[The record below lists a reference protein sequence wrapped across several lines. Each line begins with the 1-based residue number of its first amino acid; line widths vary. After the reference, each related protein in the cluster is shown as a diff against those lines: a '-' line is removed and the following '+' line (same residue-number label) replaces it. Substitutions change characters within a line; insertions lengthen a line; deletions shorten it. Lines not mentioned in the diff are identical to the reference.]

1 VRSTKVGA
9 KQSIEGSGKGLSGEV
24 RPILRGLLPWI
35 ILALLSL
42 GPLLVCALIGPVEV
56 GTTLGQKAAPD
67 WSRALPVGS
76 EFYGADSGAPLA
88 VDDQG
93 RVHLIWALHPETRKY
108 DLRYLRLD
116 QQGLVEEQ
124 HDLNLPLY
132 EPRRVRLLP
141 GSDGLMHVFLLA
153 SAEEGAPSGLF
164 HLTITGAGQ
173 LGTEPSQ
180 LSSETTQCFEYAV
193 AADSS
198 GPIHVFWTEGAGAQR
213 DMYYLELGP
222 EVQAGLSPRIV
233 GRGVS
238 RPAAAMGPDEV
249 LHVFWEE
256 PGPKDDTA
264 ELHHAAV
271 EGTVPGA
278 LSGPKLLDLPTG
290 SQFFRAG
297 PVVAFDT
304 DYAYL
309 VWTVEYRRDMSA
321 RAISEGWY
329 GSFPLASPASVSARS
344 FYLPIDENP
353 SYEAHDSRFKYE
365 NMVPSTGEADPGSE
379 RVTSPFALVDH
390 DEAIVTCGMS
400 MMRGVSL
407 EHQIIN
413 LIFDDGRLLGYQVAG
428 NTTHWSRLSS
438 LVADAEGNLHLSWVD
453 GLEPG
458 PSAVYYATTAPA
470 VRGRVDG
477 LTRDDLLSAA
487 LNTVFST
494 VAGAAAIPLAIAW
507 VLPAIIWAFVVGH
520 FIGGQGP
527 RGARWYAALVTA
539 VIIYLASKL
548 YFSPGLMDYVPLSA
562 SVPFLSIAMHAL
574 LRVLAPVVIL
584 GLATLGA
591 ALALI
596 RTDTDNLLIIALVFV
611 LIDAFLTLM
620 IYGPGLALL
629 A

>member
-1 VRSTKVGA
+1 MGKKPSV
-9 KQSIEGSGKGLSGEV
+9 EGSAKGIVGEV
-24 RPILRGLLPWI
+24 RAILRGLVPWI

-67 WSRALPVGS
+67 WCRALPMGG
-76 EFYGADSGAPLA
+76 EFYGADSGAPLV
-88 VDDQG
+88 VDGQG
-93 RVHLIWALHPETRKY
+93 RVHLIWALRFEARKY

-116 QQGLVEEQ
+116 QQGLVEDQ
-124 HDLNLPLY
+124 HDLNLSLY
-132 EPRRVRLLP
+132 QPRRVQLVS

-153 SAEEGAPSGLF
+153 SSEEGAPSGLF
-164 HLTITGAGQ
+164 HLTLTNAGQ
-173 LGTEPSQ
+173 VSTAPSM
-180 LSSETTQCFEYAV
+180 LSSETDQCFEYDI

-213 DMYYLELGP
+213 DLYYQELGP
-222 EVQAGLSPRIV
+222 EGQAKLPPRMV

-238 RPAAAMGPDEV
+238 RPVAATGPDEV

-256 PGPKDDTA
+256 PGANDDTA

-271 EGTVPGA
+271 EGAVPGT

-290 SQFFRAG
+290 SLFFRAG
-297 PVVAFDT
+297 PVVAFDA

-329 GSFPLASPASVSARS
+329 SSFPLASPSSASARPFS
-344 FYLPIDENP
+344 LPMDENP
-353 SYEAHDSRFKYE
+353 SYEAHDSPFKYE
-365 NMVPSTGEADPGSE
+365 YLVPSTGEAEFGSE
-379 RVTSPFALVDH
+379 RVTSPFALGGH
-390 DEAIVTCGMS
+390 DEAVVTCGMT

-407 EHQIIN
+407 EHQIVN
-413 LIFDDGRLLGYQVAG
+413 LIFGDGGLLGYQVAG

-458 PSAVYYATTAPA
+458 PSDVYYATTAKT
-470 VRGRVDG
+470 VRERVDG

-494 VAGAAAIPLAIAW
+494 VAGAAAIPLAVSW
-507 VLPAIIWAFVVGH
+507 VLPPIIWAFVAGR
-520 FIGGQGP
+520 FTGGQGA
-527 RGARWYAALVTA
+527 RGARWYAALVFA
-539 VIIYLASKL
+539 VVIYQASKL
-548 YFSPGLMDYVPLSA
+548 YFSPGLMQYVPLSA
-562 SVPFLSIAMHAL
+562 SVPFLPVAL
-574 LRVLAPVVIL
+574 FAVLRVLAPVGIV

-591 ALALI
+591 TLALA
-596 RTDTDNLLIIALVFV
+596 RTGTSNLLAITLVFV
-611 LIDAFLTLM
+611 LTDAFLTLM
-620 IYGPGLALL
+620 AYGPGLALL

>member
-1 VRSTKVGA
+1 VGKKA
-9 KQSIEGSGKGLSGEV
+9 SVEGSAKGVVGEV
-24 RPILRGLLPWI
+24 RPILLGLLPWI

-56 GTTLGQKAAPD
+56 GTSLGQKAAPD
-67 WSRALPVGS
+67 WSRALPVGG

-141 GSDGLMHVFLLA
+141 GIDGLMHVFLLA
-153 SAEEGAPSGLF
+153 SAEEGAPSALF
-164 HLTITGAGQ
+164 HLTITDDGQ
-173 LGTEPSQ
+173 LGTGPSM
-180 LSSETTQCFEYAV
+180 LSSEMNQCFEYAV
-193 AADSS
+193 AADPS
-198 GPIHVFWTEGAGAQR
+198 GPIHVFWTEGAGAER
-213 DMYYLELGP
+213 DLYYVELGP
-222 EVQAGLSPRIV
+222 EGQADRPPRMV
-233 GRGVS
+233 ARGVS
-238 RPAAAMGPDEV
+238 GPVAAMGPDEV

-256 PGPKDDTA
+256 PGAKDDTA

-271 EGTVPGA
+271 EGAVPST

-290 SQFFRAG
+290 SRFFRAG
-297 PVVAFDT
+297 PVVAFDA

-309 VWTVEYRRDMSA
+309 VWTVEYRRGMSA

-329 GSFPLASPASVSARS
+329 GSFPLASPSSASARS
-344 FYLPIDENP
+344 FYLPMDENP
-353 SYEAHDSRFKYE
+353 SYEAHDSPFKYE
-365 NMVPSTGEADPGSE
+365 HLVPSTGEAEFGSE
-379 RVTSPFALVDH
+379 RVTSPFALGGH
-390 DEAIVTCGMS
+390 DEAMVTCGMT

-407 EHQIIN
+407 EHQIVN
-413 LIFDDGRLLGYQVAG
+413 LIFDDGGLLGYQVAG

-438 LVADAEGNLHLSWVD
+438 LVADDKGNLHLSWVD

-458 PSAVYYATTAPA
+458 PSAVYYATSAPT
-470 VRGRVDG
+470 VRERVDG

-494 VAGAAAIPLAIAW
+494 VAGVAAIPLAVAW
-507 VLPAIIWAFVVGH
+507 VLPPIIWAFVAGR
-520 FIGGQGP
+520 FTGGRGT
-527 RGARWYAALVTA
+527 RGARWYAALVFA
-539 VIIYLASKL
+539 VVVYQASKL
-548 YFSPGLMDYVPLSA
+548 YFSPGLMEYVPLSA
-562 SVPFLSIAMHAL
+562 SVPFLPTALHAL
-574 LRVLAPVVIL
+574 LRVLAPLGIM

-591 ALALI
+591 TLGLA
-596 RTDTDNLLIIALVFV
+596 RTGANNLLAITLVFV
-611 LIDAFLTLM
+611 LTDAVLTLM
-620 IYGPGLALL
+620 AYGPGLALL

>member
-1 VRSTKVGA
+1 LGKKASV
-9 KQSIEGSGKGLSGEV
+9 EGSGKSVVGEV
-24 RPILRGLLPWI
+24 RSILRGLLPWI

-42 GPLLVCALIGPVEV
+42 GPLLVCALVGPVEV
-56 GTTLGQKAAPD
+56 GTSLGQKAAPD
-67 WSRALPVGS
+67 WSRAVRVGTG
-76 EFYGADSGAPLA
+76 FYGTDSGAPLA

-93 RVHLIWALHPETRKY
+93 RVHLLWALHPETRKY

-132 EPRRVRLLP
+132 EPRRARLMS

-164 HLTITGAGQ
+164 HLTITDAGQ
-173 LGTEPSQ
+173 LSTGPSM
-180 LSSETTQCFEYAV
+180 LSSEMSQCFEYAV

-198 GPIHVFWTEGAGAQR
+198 GPIHVFWTEGSGAQR
-213 DMYYLELGP
+213 DLYYLELGP
-222 EVQAGLSPRIV
+222 EGQAELPPRIV

-238 RPAAAMGPDEV
+238 RPVAATGPDEV

-256 PGPKDDTA
+256 PGANDDTA

-271 EGTVPGA
+271 EGAVPA
-278 LSGPKLLDLPTG
+278 TLSGPKLLDLPTG
-290 SQFFRAG
+290 SRFFRSG
-297 PVVAFDT
+297 PTVAFEAE
-304 DYAYL
+304 YAYL

-329 GSFPLASPASVSARS
+329 GSFPLASPSSASARS
-344 FYLPIDENP
+344 FYLPTDENP
-353 SYEAHDSRFKYE
+353 SYEAHDSPFMYE
-365 NMVPSTGEADPGSE
+365 YLAPSTGEAESGSE
-379 RVTSPFALVDH
+379 RVTSPFALLGD
-390 DEAIVTCGMS
+390 DEAMVTCGMS

-407 EHQIIN
+407 EHQIVN
-413 LIFDDGRLLGYQVAG
+413 LTFDDGGLLGYQVAG

-438 LVADAEGNLHLSWVD
+438 LVADDKGNLHLSWVD

-458 PSAVYYATTAPA
+458 PSEVYYATTAQT
-470 VRGRVDG
+470 VRERVDG

-494 VAGAAAIPLAIAW
+494 VAGVAAIPLAVSW
-507 VLPAIIWAFVVGH
+507 VLPPIIWAFVAGR
-520 FIGGQGP
+520 FTGGQGT
-527 RGARWYAALVTA
+527 RGARWYAALVIA
-539 VIIYLASKL
+539 VVVYQASKL
-548 YFSPGLMDYVPLSA
+548 YFSPGLMEYVPFSA
-562 SVPFLSIAMHAL
+562 SVPFLPMALFAL
-574 LRVLAPVVIL
+574 LRVLAPVGIV

-591 ALALI
+591 TLALA
-596 RTDTDNLLIIALVFV
+596 RTGTGNLLAITLVFV
-611 LIDAFLTLM
+611 LTDAFLTLM
-620 IYGPGLALL
+620 AYGPGLALL